1 MKFTVPHAGSST
13 RLQDIILARMKR
25 IHHNVYRASENCS
38 SSQAE
43 PFTRGSPGFR
53 DSIYFPRTRKGR
65 TRSHANALSV
75 DELFGIHDICPVL
88 GREHPDRQGIH
99 SNHRS
104 EDVLAPVE
112 LPRVPHLGELWR
124 GERTPNENTLSQEAR
139 VTKGSDDRP
148 GTVVRRVR
156 ATRTSASEHTRAQRP
171 LSGAARV
178 AAADGHPLEKS
189 GRKRNRVQFY
199 FWTRITRHSRSS

>member
-1 MKFTVPHAGSST
+1 MFTG
-13 RLQDIILARMKR
+13 RQKIARALR
-25 IHHNVYRASENCS
+25 QSPSRED
-38 SSQAE
+38 
-43 PFTRGSPGFR
+43 PRGSETQY
-53 DSIYFPRTRKGR
+53 IYFPRTRKGR

-171 LSGAARV
+171 LSGVARV
-178 AAADGHPLEKS
+178 AAAVLFSDGHPLEKS

-199 FWTRITRHSRSS
+199 FWTRITRHSRSKSRSLFDFFFFLPSSALS

>member
-1 MKFTVPHAGSST
+1 MKFTVPHAGSSAFT
-13 RLQDIILARMKR
+13 GHHPGEDEEDTSQCLQGVRKLLELSG
-25 IHHNVYRASENCS
+25 RASRED
-38 SSQAE
+38 
-43 PFTRGSPGFR
+43 PRGS
-53 DSIYFPRTRKGR
+53 DSMYFPRTRKGR

-178 AAADGHPLEKS
+178 AAAVLFFRWAPPREKRSKAKSSSVFISGLE
-189 GRKRNRVQFY
+189 
-199 FWTRITRHSRSS
+199 